1 MADAC
6 PSCCLGCVVCTSYYS
21 RMCAATTPQVPFT
34 TSTFPII
41 YFVSRNQY
49 FSWALLSIFLETTEK
64 NAYAKFLR
72 GQTKCIMWMQ
82 KRWIFYPGALP
93 FDGER
98 SSELGNSTQ
107 ASISDWFSFER
118 MKQLLGTR
126 KSCLNFQCVGSS
138 CKAIL
143 LGNWITKQAWVKPQ
157 WKLCIV
163 HFTSCCDFFFY
174 KSDAILVRTR
184 ECVMRPIQ
192 LGFVNWL
199 RLQRIMH
206 TSSRRQT

>member
-1 MADAC
+1 MHFAQSSHTYRAVSCINKGEKKKECKRFWNFHIEIVNISGCYEVLECSLCRHDNWCMAKMADAC
-6 PSCCLGCVVCTSYYS
+6 PSCCLGCVVCTSFYS

-107 ASISDWFSFER
+107 ASISDWLSFER
-118 MKQLLGTR
+118 MK
-126 KSCLNFQCVGSS
+126 
-138 CKAIL
+138 
-143 LGNWITKQAWVKPQ
+143 
-157 WKLCIV
+157 
-163 HFTSCCDFFFY
+163 
-174 KSDAILVRTR
+174 
-184 ECVMRPIQ
+184 
-192 LGFVNWL
+192 
-199 RLQRIMH
+199 
-206 TSSRRQT
+206 